1 MINDTISRA
10 LSNRILEV
18 LRIPNSRQAR
28 NGWIDNAFW
37 RLPTASRILS
47 LEVPRCLAGCPT
59 GQFPRWQHREDKKQR
74 PGRFCQFYSGDGNEE
89 KVAPVMPYPRSYV
102 SVDWRDLH
110 NSRRV
115 ILAFQKLRRPRS
127 SNSHP
132 GKLAPRPVHIQH
144 RVLIEFAVKANSAIL
159 FACFKMTAFASP
171 ELVTTETFRPS
182 GFSNAT

>member
-1 MINDTISRA
+1 M
-10 LSNRILEV
+10 LSGASQL
-18 LRIPNSRQAR
+18 L
-28 NGWIDNAFW
+28 
-37 RLPTASRILS
+37 SRILS

-59 GQFPRWQHREDKKQR
+59 GRFPRWQHREDEKQR

-110 NSRRV
+110 NFRRV
-115 ILAFQKLRRPRS
+115 ILAFQKLRRSWRCPINIRACSRVGKVS
-127 SNSHP
+127 SEQP
-132 GKLAPRPVHIQH
+132 HIQQ
-144 RVLIEFAVKANSAIL
+144 RVLMEFEAKANSAIL

-171 ELVTTETFRPS
+171 ELVKTKTFWPS